1 MQEEV
6 RARLH
11 GREED
16 EVELFEDFE
25 EEGVGEMRP
34 PCHYVPS
41 FYS

>member
-16 EVELFEDFE
+16 VVELVEDFE
-25 EEGVGEMRP
+25 EEGVGEVMP
-34 PCHYVPS
+34 PCHYVLS
-41 FYS
+41 FCS